1 MEEVN
6 EKQLKTMKWNSK
18 YLTRSTRQF
27 SSQIIVAK
35 LRFQWQT
42 QHDESWLQNALES
55 KLKIECI
62 DDYDSGLPASHI
74 SRNEVLRNE
83 LLA

>member
-1 MEEVN
+1 
-6 EKQLKTMKWNSK
+6 MKWNSK

-27 SSQIIVAK
+27 SSQIIVAN
-35 LRFQWQT
+35 LRFEWQI
-42 QHDESWLQNALES
+42 QCDESRLQNALKS
-55 KLKIECI
+55 KLKIEWI

-74 SRNEVLRNE
+74 SRNEVLRSE